1 MQYYKRFELRTPYIP
16 VKYNL
21 TRDLIFDIVG
31 IVFIFIGLDYLIWRW
46 NYSINWDI
54 PVISLPLFIAEVLSF
69 TGSILTV
76 INYWSHK
83 DIKKKKPVR
92 FLGDIKELGEDEED
106 RPLKID
112 VFIAS
117 YNEELEIVEDTIID
131 ATKLKYPYDDVE
143 LNIYLL
149 DDGRR
154 DGRDPEKEN
163 FKKLAEKY
171 GIGYFVRE
179 DNVGFKAGN
188 MNNAYVQTDGDLI
201 VILDAD
207 TRVFPNFL
215 KNTTG
220 YFRNKK
226 MGWIQTPQWFYD
238 IPQGI
243 PLRKCLAKKI
253 PFAGKYIGKLIP
265 FSKNLTVGKNI
276 FGTDPRLFYDIILRR
291 RNAGNAGFSCGA
303 GSIQRR
309 EALDK
314 LGEKEKQERIKKKLK
329 KAAKD
334 KSIDLIAYEKELQ
347 KTEPFRPFAHHIS
360 EDIFTSIL
368 LHNEGWESYQHPD
381 VECKMLSPQTLDDT
395 VKQSKRY
402 AEGTLDIAFSKHN
415 PLFKKGLSWRQKA
428 AYFETIWSYLSPFWL
443 AIFMLYPTYFFFT
456 LQAPLKAFNFDFFL
470 RIVPFL
476 LLNVAVATLGNWGV
490 STKRSEQYYMAGI
503 WGKFIALLNVVFGK
517 KIKFNV
523 TKKSVSKT
531 GNKSLKHI
539 WPHLTWMTLT
549 LIGFSYNLYLVCIH
563 KHPSYSALFANTY
576 WMIFNFY
583 QITPFI
589 RAGFWKNDY
598 DDETAN
604 C

>member
-1 MQYYKRFELRTPYIP
+1 MQYYKKYEHRIPYTP
-16 VKYNL
+16 VKFSIS
-21 TRDLIFDIVG
+21 RDLVFDVVG
-31 IVFIFIGLDYLIWRW
+31 IVFIFVGLDYLIWRW

-54 PVISLPLFIAEVLSF
+54 PMVSLPLFIAEILSF
-69 TGSILTV
+69 IGSILTV
-76 INYWSHK
+76 INYWAHK

-92 FLGDIKELGEDEED
+92 FLGDIKELADDEED

-112 VFIAS
+112 VFIAT
-117 YNEELEIVEDTIID
+117 YNEELAIVEDTVRD
-131 ATKLKYPYDDVE
+131 AVKLKYPYDDVE
-143 LNIYLL
+143 LKIHLL

-163 FKKLAEKY
+163 FKALAEKY
-171 GIGYFVRE
+171 GINYFVRE
-179 DNVGFKAGN
+179 NNIGYKAGN
-188 MNNAYVQTDGDLI
+188 MNNAFVQTDGDLI

-220 YFRNKK
+220 YFRNKNLA
-226 MGWIQTPQWFYD
+226 WVQTPQWFYD

-243 PLRKCLAKKI
+243 PLNKYLDKKI
-253 PFAGKYIGKLIP
+253 PFLGKYIAKLIP
-265 FSKNLTVGKNI
+265 YSKDIPVGKNI
-276 FGTDPRLFYDIILRR
+276 FGTDPRLFYDVILRR
-291 RNAGNAGFSCGA
+291 RNAANAGFSCGA
-303 GSIQRR
+303 GSVQRR
-309 EALDK
+309 EALLK
-314 LGEKEKQERIKKKLK
+314 LGIKEREERIAKKLK
-329 KAAKD
+329 EAAK
-334 KSIDLIAYEKELQ
+334 KGIADMEGYEKDLRE
-347 KTEPFRPFAHHIS
+347 TEPLRPFAHHIS

-381 VECKMLSPQTLDDT
+381 VECRMLSPQTLDDAA
-395 VKQSKRY
+395 KQSKRY
-402 AEGTLDIAFSKHN
+402 AEGTLDIAFSRHN

-428 AYFETIWSYLSPFWL
+428 AYMETIWSYLSPFWL

-476 LLNVAVATLGNWGV
+476 LLNVAVAAIGNWGV

-503 WGKFIALLNVVFGK
+503 WIKFTALLNVLFGK
-517 KIKFNV
+517 NIKFNV
-523 TKKSVSKT
+523 TKKSASKNI
-531 GNKSLKHI
+531 NKSWKHV
-539 WPHLTWMTLT
+539 WPHVTWMVLT
-549 LIGFSYNLYLVCIH
+549 LIGFSYNIYLVIINQ
-563 KHPSYSALFANTY
+563 HPSYSALFANTY

-598 DDETAN
+598 EEEREN
-604 C
+604 V

>member
-1 MQYYKRFELRTPYIP
+1 MQYYKRFESRTPYIP
-16 VKYNL
+16 VKFSL
-21 TRDLIFDIVG
+21 TRDLIFDVIGV
-31 IVFIFIGLDYLIWRW
+31 VFIFIGLDYLIWRW

-69 TGSILTV
+69 IGSILTV
-76 INYWSHK
+76 INYWGHK
-83 DIKKKKPVR
+83 DVKKKKFVR
-92 FLGDIKELGEDEED
+92 FLGEIKDLEEDEED

-117 YNEELEIVEDTIID
+117 YNEELEIVEDTIKD
-131 ATKLKYPYDDVE
+131 ATKLKYPFDDVE
-143 LNIYLL
+143 IKIHLL

-163 FKKLAEKY
+163 FKELAEKY
-171 GIGYFVRE
+171 GVNYFVRE

-201 VILDAD
+201 VVLDAD

-220 YFRNKK
+220 YFRNKNL
-226 MGWIQTPQWFYD
+226 GWVQTPQWFYD
-238 IPQGI
+238 IPQGVS
-243 PLRKCLAKKI
+243 LRKCLSKKI
-253 PFAGKYIGKLIP
+253 PIIGNVIGRLIP
-265 FSKNLTVGKNI
+265 KSDKWIVGKNI

-291 RNAGNAGFSCGA
+291 RNAANAGFSCGA
-303 GSIQRR
+303 GSVQRR
-309 EALDK
+309 DALEK
-314 LGEKEKQERIKKKLK
+314 LGVKEKEERIQSKLK
-329 KAAKD
+329 EASKKGNV
-334 KSIDLIAYEKELQ
+334 DLVAYEQELR

-415 PLFKKGLSWRQKA
+415 PLFKKGLDWRQKA
-428 AYFETIWSYLSPFWL
+428 AYLETIWSYLSPFWL

-476 LLNVAVATLGNWGV
+476 LLNVAIAAIGNWGV

-503 WGKFIALLNVVFGK
+503 WVKFIAFLNVVFGK

-523 TKKSVSKT
+523 TKKSVTKRTNPSF
-531 GNKSLKHI
+531 KHI
-539 WPHLTWMTLT
+539 WPHLTWVIVT
-549 LIGFSYNLYLVCIH
+549 LIGFSYNIYLVSTNN
-563 KHPSYSALFANTY
+563 HPSYSALFANTY

-583 QITPFI
+583 QIIPFI

-598 DDETAN
+598 DVETAN